1 MRKKVVIVGSAGNFG
16 KYIFNELKK
25 TNNVLGIERKKNK
38 SNFECKDLSNSK
50 INFETFKTIKKK
62 NQNLDALIICTGKS
76 KKDLSKNID
85 QKFINSFKSNFLTVS
100 NTIES
105 YQKVYKNKPTKIIV
119 ISSIAGVKIIDAPI
133 EYSTSKSALNHYC
146 QIKAKELSK
155 FKIKLNVISP
165 GNILNKNNNWYLK
178 KKVNSK
184 KVQNYIK
191 KNVPLN
197 SFCKPN
203 QILALC
209 KLLISDDGS
218 FFQGSNIVMDGGQ
231 IL

>member
-1 MRKKVVIVGSAGNFG
+1 MRKKIVIVGSAGNFG
-16 KYIFNELKK
+16 NYIFGELKK
-25 TNNVLGIERKKNK
+25 TNYVLGIERRKSKN
-38 SNFECKDLSNSK
+38 NFECKDLSNSK
-50 INFETFKTIKKK
+50 MSLETFKLIKRK
-62 NQNLDALIICTGKS
+62 NQRLDAVIICTGKS
-76 KKDLSKNID
+76 KKDLNKNID
-85 QKFINSFKSNFLTVS
+85 EKFLNSFKSNFLTVS

-105 YQKVYKNKPTKIIV
+105 YQKIYKNRPTKIII
-119 ISSIAGVKIIDAPI
+119 ISSIAAIKAINAPI

-146 QIKAKELSK
+146 KIKAKELSK
-155 FKIKLNVISP
+155 FKIKLNVISV
-165 GNILNKNNNWYLK
+165 GNIMNKNNNWYFK
-178 KKVNSK
+178 KKANSK
-184 KVQNYIK
+184 KVENYIK

-209 KLLISDDGS
+209 KLLISDDGN

>member
-16 KYIFNELKK
+16 KYILNELKK
-25 TNNVLGIERKKNK
+25 TNYVFGIERKKNK
-38 SNFECKDLSNSK
+38 SSFECKDLSNSK
-50 INFETFKTIKKK
+50 MNFETFKIIKKK
-62 NQNLDALIICTGKS
+62 NPTLDALIICTGKS

-100 NTIES
+100 NTIDA

-119 ISSIAGVKIIDAPI
+119 ISSIAAIKIIDAPI
-133 EYSTSKSALNHYC
+133 EYSASKSALNHYC

-209 KLLISDDGS
+209 KLLISDDGN

>member
-119 ISSIAGVKIIDAPI
+119 ISSIAAIKAIDAPI

>member
-1 MRKKVVIVGSAGNFG
+1 MKKKIVIVGSSGNLG
-16 KYIFNELKK
+16 RYIFKELNK
-25 TNNVLGIERKKNK
+25 THTLIGIERKKSLN
-38 SNFECKDLSNSK
+38 NFECKDLSNSK
-50 INFETFKTIKKK
+50 MNFDTFKLIKKK
-62 NQNLDALIICTGKS
+62 NSLLDAIIICTGKS
-76 KKDLSKNID
+76 SKDLSTNID
-85 QKFINSFKSNFLTVS
+85 EKFLNSFKSNLLTVS

-105 YQKVYKNKPTKIIV
+105 YQKIYKNKPTKIIV
-119 ISSIAGVKIIDAPI
+119 ISSIAAIKIMEAPI
-133 EYSTSKSALNHYC
+133 EYSISKSALNHYC

-155 FKIKLNVISP
+155 FKIKLNIISP

-178 KKVNSK
+178 KKTNNN
-184 KVQNYIK
+184 KVKNYIK

-197 SFCKPN
+197 SFCEPK

-209 KLLISDDGS
+209 KLLISNDGN